1 MKAFISYQTTDK
13 LVAAQIKQLL
23 SEVNI
28 DSFMAHEDIHVS
40 DEWRLKILE
49 EIENSKV
56 FLSLWSRNYCS
67 SFWCIQESGIAS
79 YHKDMIIIP
88 LSLDGT
94 TPQAF
99 SSSIQS
105 IKVDPNNVLLEDLLP
120 GLRRVDPNIPI
131 KIIFKSIAEAR
142 SYRGAEARFK
152 PILSYKDALTNEQGK
167 ELLEISLR
175 NDQVCNAGLCAQ
187 TYLPEFMARYGHLL
201 EPEDY
206 NELIDILACYAK

>member
-1 MKAFISYQTTDK
+1 MKAFISYQTTDE

-28 DSFMAHEDIHVS
+28 DSFMSHEDIHVS

-79 YHKDMIIIP
+79 YRKDMIIIP

-105 IKVDPNNVLLEDLLP
+105 VKVDPNNVLLEDLLP

-131 KIIFKSIAEAR
+131 KIIMRSIEESK
-142 SYRGAEARFK
+142 SYRTAETNFRK
-152 PILSYKDALTNEQGK
+152 ILPYMDSLTPDQGK
-167 ELLEISLR
+167 ELLEMSLK
-175 NDQVCNAGLCAQ
+175 NNQICNASECAIE
-187 TYLPEFMARYGHLL
+187 YLPPLLSRYGNLL
-201 EPEDY
+201 KQEDNKKLVEIIGY
-206 NELIDILACYAK
+206 YVN

>member
-13 LVAAQIKQLL
+13 LVAAKIKKLL

-28 DSFMAHEDIHVS
+28 DSFMSHEDIHVS

-49 EIENSKV
+49 EIESSKV
-56 FLSLWSRNYCS
+56 FVSLWSNNYCS
-67 SFWCIQESGIAS
+67 SFWCVQESGIAS
-79 YHKDMIIIP
+79 YRKDMIIIP
-88 LSLDGT
+88 LSLDGI

-120 GLRRVDPNIPI
+120 ALRKVDPNIPI
-131 KIIFKSIAEAR
+131 KVIFKSIAEAG
-142 SYRGAEARFK
+142 SFRGAEASFK
-152 PILSYKDALTNEQGK
+152 PILAYKDVLTPEQGK

-175 NDQVCNAGLCAQ
+175 NSQVCNAGLCAQ
-187 TYLPEFMARYGHLL
+187 EYLPDFMARYGHLL
-201 EPEDY
+201 KKEDCK
-206 NELIDILACYAK
+206 ELSDILKYYES